1 MTDNQQLLDRFN
13 NVYKVL
19 YDNDVATNQ
28 VLIDAFDKAFEQDD
42 FKERVKEFVK
52 CRGDILS
59 SDREIVAYMLVM
71 NT

>member
-1 MTDNQQLLDRFN
+1 MTDMQGLLDRFN

-28 VLIDAFDKAFEQDD
+28 ALIDAFDKAFEQDG

-52 CRGDILS
+52 YRKDMLS
-59 SDREIVAYMLVM
+59 SDREIVAYMLVS

>member
-52 CRGDILS
+52 YRRDMLS
-59 SDREIVAYMLVM
+59 SDREIVAYMLVT

>member
-1 MTDNQQLLDRFN
+1 MTDMQGLLDRFN

-28 VLIDAFDKAFEQDD
+28 ALIDAFDKAFEQDE

-52 CRGDILS
+52 YRKDMLS
-59 SDREIVAYMLVM
+59 SDREIIAYMLV
-71 NT
+71 NNI

>member
-1 MTDNQQLLDRFN
+1 MSDNKELLDRFN

-28 VLIDAFDKAFEQDD
+28 TLIDAFDKAFEQDE

-52 CRGDILS
+52 YRGDILS
-59 SDREIVAYMLVM
+59 SDREIVAYMLVT
-71 NT
+71 NA

>member
-1 MTDNQQLLDRFN
+1 MTDNKELLDRFN

-28 VLIDAFDKAFEQDD
+28 VLIDAFDKAFEQDE

-52 CRGDILS
+52 YRKDMLS
-59 SDREIVAYMLVM
+59 SDREIVAYMLVT
-71 NT
+71 NA

>member
-1 MTDNQQLLDRFN
+1 MTDNKELLDRFN

-52 CRGDILS
+52 YRRDMLS
-59 SDREIVAYMLVM
+59 SDREIVAYMLVA

>member
-1 MTDNQQLLDRFN
+1 MTDNKELLDRFN

-28 VLIDAFDKAFEQDD
+28 VLIDAFDKAFEQDE

-52 CRGDILS
+52 YRGDILS
-59 SDREIVAYMLVM
+59 SDREIVAYMLVN

>member
-1 MTDNQQLLDRFN
+1 MADNKELLDRFN

-28 VLIDAFDKAFEQDD
+28 ALIDAFDKAFEQDD

-52 CRGDILS
+52 YRGDILS